1 MRIKKNKKHFNK
13 GSLFF
18 LFSLSLY
25 NKLEMQG
32 QNDPQMNG
40 IYNVEQ
46 VLAGCCVLASFSVIQ
61 KYKWNHR
68 NHCPLAVHAQI
79 VIKVAGL
86 GCEIIVKS
94 KY

>member
-1 MRIKKNKKHFNK
+1 MRIKKNKKPFNK
-13 GSLFF
+13 SSLFF

-40 IYNVEQ
+40 IYNIEQ

-61 KYKWNHR
+61 MYKWNHR
-68 NHCPLAVHAQI
+68 EHCPLAEVAQI
-79 VIKVAGL
+79 GVKIAG
-86 GCEIIVKS
+86 I
-94 KY
+94 